1 MKPLIHRIA
10 ALTAM
15 LTIATFFSSTLVVE
29 LFGSQQSIT
38 MVKALIVMPGLFILI
53 PAIAITGAS
62 GFALSKTH
70 HGRLVERKMRRM
82 PFIALNGLFILLPSA
97 IYLNRW
103 AAAGSFDM
111 EFYIVQGLELTAG
124 AINLILMGLNMCDGL
139 KVAGKLN

>member
-10 ALTAM
+10 ALIAM

-124 AINLILMGLNMCDGL
+124 AINLILMGLNMRDGL

>member
-124 AINLILMGLNMCDGL
+124 AINLILMGLNMRDGL